1 MYFAFKW
8 KHGDGTTVEFEPDG
22 WCSDDPAKMQW
33 LTTESGLSNPW
44 PVIPAAIRL
53 WLQQHCELIEFR
65 VIVPDCS
72 E

>member
-8 KHGDGTTVEFEPDG
+8 KHEDGTTVKFEPAG
-22 WCSDDPAKMQW
+22 WFSDDPAKMKW

-44 PVIPAAIRL
+44 PIIPAAIRL
-53 WLQQHCELIEFR
+53 WLRMQCELIEFTG
-65 VIVPDCS
+65 IVPDCS